1 MKGMKRLSPS
11 VLSVVAVLVVPALQ
25 EGAGARTA
33 SASMLAAPAAVRAQP
48 QDASKYSGFLPLVK
62 AHKEAQGKMVKLW
75 QAIKAGD
82 NSEGTRAAYKAAQEA
97 SQKAANKVTKFM
109 EQEKWSQEDREA
121 MNKIWSKELEKTD

>member
-1 MKGMKRLSPS
+1 MTRFSPS
-11 VLSVVAVLVVPALQ
+11 LLSVAVLVAVPGFPAVAL
-25 EGAGARTA
+25 GTPAGPAVP
-33 SASMLAAPAAVRAQP
+33 AAPA

-62 AHKEAQGKMVKLW
+62 AHKEAQDKMVKLW
-75 QAIKAGD
+75 QSIKAGD
-82 NSEGTRAAYKAAQEA
+82 ISEGTRAAYKAAQEV

>member
-1 MKGMKRLSPS
+1 MKRVSPS
-11 VLSVVAVLVVPALQ
+11 VLSVTVLLVVPGVSGIAHAMAVTGPL
-25 EGAGARTA
+25 AP
-33 SASMLAAPAAVRAQP
+33 AAPATARAVP

-62 AHKEAQGKMVKLW
+62 AHKEAQDKMVKLW
-75 QAIKAGD
+75 QAIKGGD
-82 NSEGTRAAYKAAQEA
+82 NSEGTRAAYKAAQEV